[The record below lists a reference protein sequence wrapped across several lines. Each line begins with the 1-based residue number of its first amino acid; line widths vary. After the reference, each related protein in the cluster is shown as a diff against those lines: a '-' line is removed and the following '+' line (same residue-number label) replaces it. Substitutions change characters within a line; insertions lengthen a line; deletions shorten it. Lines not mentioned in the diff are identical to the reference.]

1 MSCRYTWWRI
11 TTKHDYTK
19 PSWIITIITRCQHI
33 ICFNCRT
40 CLRKLRLFV
49 IQTWWRSMSC
59 CNAQVVSLL
68 KFWHLSDSYVMKIDN
83 EGKISYCSNKLGKFV
98 WNSNSSERISYLSVW
113 ISYSFLQSM
122 QLFWSCSY
130 LFETLSYLFKP
141 LSYFVWTVKVFVWTS
156 MYFSQTNKLCDGQR
170 ERSYNE
176 YDIFFNELA
185 STCT

>member
-19 PSWIITIITRCQHI
+19 PSWIIAIITQCQHI

-59 CNAQVVSLL
+59 CNVQVVSLL
-68 KFWHLSDSYVMKIDN
+68 TFWHLFRYLRNEDSWWGENILLFEKT
-83 EGKISYCSNKLGKFV
+83 
-98 WNSNSSERISYLSVW
+98 RQSYLSIW
-113 ISYSFLQSM
+113 ISYSFLQSTH
-122 QLFWSCSY
+122 LFWPCSY

-141 LSYFVWTVKVFVWTS
+141 LSYYIFTVYILVCV
-156 MYFSQTNKLCDGQR
+156 YLSQTNKLCDGQLAS
-170 ERSYNE
+170 SYNE
-176 YDIFFNELA
+176 YDIFMDKLA